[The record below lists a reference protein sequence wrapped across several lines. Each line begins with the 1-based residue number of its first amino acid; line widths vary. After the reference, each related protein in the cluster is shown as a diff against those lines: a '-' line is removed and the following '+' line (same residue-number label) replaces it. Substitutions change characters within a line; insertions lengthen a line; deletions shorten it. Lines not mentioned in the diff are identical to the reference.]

1 MVGRQQADEGQELEY
16 DDTMKDCQ
24 GWQEDNA
31 MKGRRTRQ
39 KQDKG
44 KGHNA

>member
-1 MVGRQQADEGQELEY
+1 
-16 DDTMKDCQ
+16 MKDCQ
-24 GWQEDNA
+24 GWQEDDA
-31 MKGRRTRQ
+31 MKDRRIRQ